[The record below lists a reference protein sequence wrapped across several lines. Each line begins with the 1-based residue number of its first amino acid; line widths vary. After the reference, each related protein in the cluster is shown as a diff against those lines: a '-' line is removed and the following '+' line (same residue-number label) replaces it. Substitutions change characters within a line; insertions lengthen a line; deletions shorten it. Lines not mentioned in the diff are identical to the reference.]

1 METLGQTI
9 NRLRKDKKLT
19 QEDLAKRFN
28 ISVQAVS
35 KWENDNSSPD
45 ISILLEL
52 SKLLGVSVEYLLG
65 DEEKEVVKLVEKK
78 VIDKMILKIRIF
90 SSEGDK
96 ININLPMAIVLLALE
111 TGMALPQINGKKS
124 LEEIDFKMIID
135 LVEQGVVG
143 ELMSIESADG
153 DQISIIVE

>member
-1 METLGQTI
+1 METLGQRI